1 MICIVVAVKLWG
13 WPPSLWNI
21 HSKIPELLSEVTA
34 SNSCA
39 ASDFVT
45 SPFNSSLNYVTFS
58 LLARYLV
65 YLQVC
70 IMETA
75 LENHHLPACRWELD
89 QEGSLE
95 PITKPRGNPNC
106 VIFPLPQHRA
116 LTPLTQAIVCPG
128 ETRGTSLGQEPHR
141 KQRNSTRTET
151 RESGVVR
158 TNRRKVNFS
167 TNATSQQ
174 RRGKRGGGTGAFLI
188 WGSS

>member
-1 MICIVVAVKLWG
+1 MLPVTLS
-13 WPPSLWNI
+13 P
-21 HSKIPELLSEVTA
+21 LLSI
-34 SNSCA
+34 
-39 ASDFVT
+39 
-45 SPFNSSLNYVTFS
+45 NSSLNYVTFS
-58 LLARYLV
+58 LLAHYLV

-95 PITKPRGNPNC
+95 PITRPRGNPNC

-116 LTPLTQAIVCPG
+116 LTPLTQAIMCPG

-151 RESGVVR
+151 RESGER
-158 TNRRKVNFS
+158 AGGENKSQKSKLFHQRHIAAEERQAGRGHRRIPHL
-167 TNATSQQ
+167 
-174 RRGKRGGGTGAFLI
+174 GKQLS
-188 WGSS
+188 WL